1 MNNDNKIHI
10 IAEAG
15 NNHNGSI
22 ITAKKLIDVAVDA
35 KADSVKFQIIYP
47 EGLYVEKIN
56 EENGLKDNP
65 IIKIRQE
72 SMLKDYEYAE
82 LNDYCR
88 KNKIQFTSSIF
99 DNRGIELLVDLDTPY
114 IKIASTDLNNLSLI
128 HEAAKTGKKLII
140 STGMSILSEIERTV
154 NFLTKEGHDK
164 IVLLHCV
171 SVYPAAEQLMNLS
184 FIDILKSNFGF
195 PVGLSDHTE
204 SNLSA
209 IVAVGKNIEY
219 IEKHITLDKKQ
230 KGFDHPYATEPNDFH
245 KYVEDIRNAESANTL
260 RENKMS
266 SEERNVMNRARRGIY
281 LGKNL
286 NEGDIICFD
295 DLLVVRPPSD
305 FGADKIFKIIGKKI
319 KNAKSKYS
327 PLDFND
333 IELD

>member
-1 MNNDNKIHI
+1 MNTDKKIHI

-22 ITAKKLIDVAVDA
+22 ITAKKLIDVAVEA
-35 KADSVKFQIIYP
+35 KADSVKFQTIYP

-56 EENGLKDNP
+56 EGNSLKDNP
-65 IIKIRQE
+65 IIKIRRE
-72 SMLKDYEYAE
+72 SMLKDHEYAE
-82 LNDYCR
+82 LNDYCC

-99 DNRGIELLVDLDTPY
+99 DKRGIELLVDLDTPY

-128 HEAAKTGKKLII
+128 HEAAETGKKLII

-266 SEERNVMNRARRGIY
+266 SEERNVMNRARRGIFISKK
-281 LGKNL
+281 LKK
-286 NEGDIICFD
+286 GDILKFD
-295 DLLVVRPPSD
+295 DLLIVRPPNE
-305 FGADKIFKIIGKKI
+305 FNADEVYKVVGKKLI
-319 KNAKSKYS
+319 NSKSKYD
-327 PLDFND
+327 PLKKTDLLF
-333 IELD
+333 E